1 MSRGCSE
8 PKAISS
14 VLLALQAAALL
25 AAGCTVPHNYRL
37 IEQGGGRLLIPPGVK
52 NADTQTRKLTI
63 AVQPSGGVC
72 PDAAGLQARPA
83 GRRLRL
89 TVNAVELTKQPSG
102 SAAHWAAQAEAQGC
116 VVGGAGLFIASRA
129 LESIPIDPAAAFR
142 LLRSRDVTRRSVDLL
157 PEQRLQVVIPIQRA
171 EAKPDAPLAEIVSVT
186 GHGSTLDV
194 GVKVAEGLP
203 GFETSWYAVR
213 PRPEGAG
220 ARIELVSVDR
230 NIQGEKEPASAPAAN
245 YFRFAQTAR
254 YFRLF
259 HKADLGSGVITEM
272 VLATATLPEMDA
284 LTKAVAADSAACLN
298 AGDEACS
305 VIPLHS
311 AVNSYI
317 GVTVNGAAVAVP
329 AGATVEFAICAAGGD
344 PAMAFKTLQVL
355 RLYSGKP
362 VPVEFDR
369 SATSILGL
377 ILNGGEGITW

>member
-1 MSRGCSE
+1 
-8 PKAISS
+8 
-14 VLLALQAAALL
+14 LLALQAAALL
-25 AAGCTVPHNYRL
+25 AAGCAVPHNYRL
-37 IEQGGGRLLIPPGVK
+37 IEQGDGRLLIPPGVK
-52 NADTQTRKLTI
+52 NADTPTRKLTL
-63 AVQPSGGVC
+63 AVQPGAGVC

-83 GRRLRL
+83 GHRLRV
-89 TVNAVELTKQPSG
+89 TVSAVDLAKQPPG
-102 SAAHWAAQAEAQGC
+102 SAADWAARAEAQGC
-116 VVGGAGLFIASRA
+116 VAGGAGLFIASRV

-142 LLRSRDVTRRSVDLL
+142 LLRSRAVTRRSVELL

-171 EAKPDAPLAEIVSVT
+171 DAKPDAPLGEIVSVT

-194 GVKVAEGLP
+194 GVKVAEGLL

-213 PRPEGAG
+213 PRHEGPG
-220 ARIELVSVDR
+220 ARIELTSVER
-230 NIQGEKEPASAPAAN
+230 TIQGKKELASAPAAN

-259 HKADLGSGVITEM
+259 YKADEGSDVITAEM

-284 LTKAVAADSAACLN
+284 LTKAVDADSAACLK

-317 GVTVNGAAVAVP
+317 GVTVNGAAMAVP
-329 AGATVEFAICAAGGD
+329 AWATVESAIRAAGGD
-344 PAMAFKTLQVL
+344 PAIAFNTLKVL
-355 RLYSGKP
+355 RLYLGRS

-369 SATSILGL
+369 SAKSILGL
-377 ILNGGEGITW
+377 ILNGGESITW